1 MKLWITVNQDG
12 FLTSYSMMEQPEMI
26 EVQVEKAP
34 VDFTNWRLDSD
45 KLVHDPV
52 NAPNI
57 EVGLTETELLKQENE
72 ELRQRVDMSDEAL
85 LELADMVLSATAA
98 MKGGE

>member
-1 MKLWITVNQDG
+1 MEKKEIWIPDVVGRVQHFEFSELDG
-12 FLTSYSMMEQPEMI
+12 LVKVEVDEYPGVITDFVYDGEVLKYDPEKSEI
-26 EVQVEKAP
+26 DQ
-34 VDFTNWRLDSD
+34 
-45 KLVHDPV
+45 
-52 NAPNI
+52 
-57 EVGLTETELLKQENE
+57 LKKENE